1 MQSVSESGD
10 ATGPEADLPTA
21 LAAVTVAGQC
31 RERSP
36 VDLALFGEAAERFV
50 ERFAD
55 PLAGE
60 ALLARA
66 LAEGAAE
73 GSATLV
79 TAAGARAFRVSLWR
93 QRGGDKIRLLAAFAA
108 LGRGAAP
115 GDGPVSPH
123 AARIAHDMQAP
134 LGALIA
140 SGDALRAEALEPRP
154 DRVARHAADITA
166 ASWRMLRLAG
176 DLLDLAASGG
186 TGGHARALVEVDL
199 HRLLGRARRMAL
211 AEAAAAE
218 VALEPLA
225 VPGCGPLPGVL
236 SDESVLGGVID
247 DLLRHAIRAAGEGG
261 AVRVAIEGTA
271 EQGLAVAIRGTS
283 AGARAARRRARSEI
297 RLPSAAAPRRDAALR
312 EAAAMAGGTLDMR
325 SGSGG
330 DVQARLG
337 FSPSRCLEAA
347 GDA

>member
-1 MQSVSESGD
+1 
-10 ATGPEADLPTA
+10 
-21 LAAVTVAGQC
+21 
-31 RERSP
+31 
-36 VDLALFGEAAERFV
+36 VDLALFGEETERFV
-50 ERFAD
+50 DRFAD

-73 GSATLV
+73 GRALLV
-79 TAAGARAFRVSLWR
+79 TGAGARAFRISLWR
-93 QRGGDKIRLLAAFAA
+93 QRGGDKVRLVAAFAA
-108 LGRGAAP
+108 LAEAGAPAQ
-115 GDGPVSPH
+115 GGL
-123 AARIAHDMQAP
+123 AQQAERIAHDIQAP

-140 SGDALRAEALEPRP
+140 SGDALRAEAAAPRP
-154 DRVARHAADITA
+154 ERVAQHAADITA
-166 ASWRMLRLAG
+166 ATWRVLRLAG

-186 TGGHARALVEVDL
+186 RAGHARAFVEVDL
-199 HRLLGRARRMAL
+199 HRVLGRARRMAL

-225 VPGCGPLPGVL
+225 VQGAGPLPGVL
-236 SDESVLGGVID
+236 SDESLLGGVID

-271 EQGLAVAIRGTS
+271 ERGLAVAIRS
-283 AGARAARRRARSEI
+283 AAAGSRPARRARAGI
-297 RLPSAAAPRRDAALR
+297 RLPGTALPRPDAALR
-312 EAAAMAGGTLDMR
+312 ELAALAGGTLDLEA
-325 SGSGG
+325 GTAG

-337 FSPSRCLEAA
+337 FSPARCLEAA